1 MTHRALRTWTSTLLL
16 AAASAGVA
24 SSAQIYRSRAEVVVI
39 DVSVMDGRR
48 PVLQLQRDDFELRDS
63 GVVQQILDFDSQT
76 LPLDV
81 TVTVDISG
89 SMTPEKRATVERAIG
104 QVSRALRP
112 DDRGA
117 VVTFAARISERS
129 PLQAPPIL
137 VDLSGVGPGTSVR
150 DALLL
155 SLVTDRRDD
164 RRQLNL
170 FMTDGDDTSSY
181 FDTRT
186 VVETARHAGGQTSV
200 ILVRDNGRLRGPT
213 REMIDQVAATTGGEV
228 LELDGGDDL
237 SNAFLRTVEA
247 FRTSYVLRY
256 TPNGVSA
263 TGWNEVVVRVKKRNY
278 TVRARNGYWAG

>member
-1 MTHRALRTWTSTLLL
+1 M
-16 AAASAGVA
+16 A

-39 DVSVMDGRR
+39 DVSVTDGRR
-48 PVLQLQRDDFELRDS
+48 PVLQLQRDDFELRDN

-89 SMTPEKRATVERAIG
+89 SMTPDKRATVERAIG
-104 QVSRALRP
+104 QVSRALRQ

-137 VDLSGVGPGTSVR
+137 IDLSGVGPGTSVR

-263 TGWNEVVVRVKKRNY
+263 TGWHEVVVRVKKRNH

>member
-1 MTHRALRTWTSTLLL
+1 MRDRHVRAWSAALFL
-16 AAASAGVA
+16 ATASLGMVL
-24 SSAQIYRSRAEVVVI
+24 SAQIYRGGAEVVVI
-39 DVSVMDGRR
+39 EVSVSDGRR
-48 PVLQLQRDDFELRDS
+48 PVLQLLRDDFELRDN
-63 GVVQQILDFDSQT
+63 GVLQQILDFDRQT

-89 SMTPEKRATVERAIG
+89 SMTPDKRATVERAIA
-104 QVSRALRP
+104 QVSRSLRQ
-112 DDRGA
+112 DDRGS
-117 VVTFAARISERS
+117 VVTFAARIAERS

-137 VDLSGVGPGTSVR
+137 VDLSGIGPGTSVR

-181 FDTRT
+181 FDPRT

-263 TGWNEVVVRVKKRNY
+263 TGWHEVVVRVKKRNY
-278 TVRARNGYWAG
+278 TVRSRNGYWAG